1 VAVLDGDED
10 LVLSP
15 EQAEVRP
22 ANTRVA
28 MTAADA
34 FGIEPCSGGSLGDG
48 DENRRGVLGSRRR
61 PGQPGERVLR
71 VHELEEAD
79 RSRSAINSASYF
91 GRLLF
96 LG

>member
-1 VAVLDGDED
+1 VAVLDGDEV

-34 FGIEPCSGGSLGDG
+34 FGIEPLL
-48 DENRRGVLGSRRR
+48 RRLTR
-61 PGQPGERVLR
+61 
-71 VHELEEAD
+71 
-79 RSRSAINSASYF
+79 
-91 GRLLF
+91 
-96 LG
+96 